1 MSSYI
6 TQRCPRCGNENR
18 KDSYQCSFCGFRL
31 REEKIEEFYLFKRI
45 EREFDAPFPW
55 YMKIYYLLT
64 NPALAFWDIN
74 HKRDKSPGLLIYV
87 FSSILYGL
95 IGAAFFFHYQIS
107 AIQDTAE
114 IGFTVQFFYGLSFF
128 TAFLLFGFI
137 YQLILFAFLIWIFG
151 RGANLAVNFS
161 ERLESRFGE
170 LEEEAPKYRKAEMSP
185 FSVYR
190 GGVLQQQASHKFKM
204 LLAAFTPFLIIN
216 TIKVFVVLLGLPNI
230 QLLIPGDSPSTLF
243 DELFNHP
250 VWLVLDILDFITVAI
265 WVPILMTVAIRELSN
280 SSTYRVLMSSL
291 SVGLIVGFFLFLL
304 RRFLV

>member
-45 EREFDAPFPW
+45 EREFNAPFPW
-55 YMKIYYLLT
+55 YIKIYYLLT

-74 HKRDKSPGLLIYV
+74 HKRDKSPGFLIYV

-95 IGAAFFFHYQIS
+95 IGAAFFSHYQIS
-107 AIQDTAE
+107 AIQDITE

-128 TAFLLFGFI
+128 AAFLLFGFI

-151 RGANLAVNFS
+151 RGANLAVDFS

-170 LEEEAPKYRKAEMSP
+170 LEEDTPKYRKAEMSP

-216 TIKVFVVLLGLPNI
+216 TIKIFVVLFGLPNI

-243 DELFNHP
+243 DEIFNHP

-265 WVPILMTVAIRELSN
+265 WVPILITVAIRELSN
-280 SSTYRVLMSSL
+280 SSTYRVLISSL
-291 SVGLIVGFFLFLL
+291 SVGIIIGFFLFLL
-304 RRFLV
+304 KRFLV

>member
-31 REEKIEEFYLFKRI
+31 REERIEEFNLFKRI
-45 EREFDAPFPW
+45 EREFTAPLPW
-55 YMKIYYLLT
+55 YKKIFYLIT

-74 HKRDKSPGLLIYV
+74 HKRDESPGVLIYI
-87 FSSILYGL
+87 FSSLLYGL
-95 IGAAFFFHYQIS
+95 IGAAFFSHYQIA
-107 AIQDTAE
+107 AINDNAE
-114 IGFTVQFFYGLSFF
+114 ISSTVQFFYGLSFF
-128 TAFLLFGFI
+128 SAYLLFGFL
-137 YQLILFAFLIWIFG
+137 YQIILFSFLIWIFG
-151 RGANLAVNFS
+151 RGANLAVGFS

-170 LEEEAPKYRKAEMSP
+170 LEEETPKYRKAEMSP

-190 GGVLQQQASHKFKM
+190 GGVLQQQTSHKFKM

-216 TIKVFVVLLGLPNI
+216 TIKIFVVLFGLPNI

-243 DELFNHP
+243 DEIFNHP

-265 WVPILMTVAIRELSN
+265 WVPILITVAIRELSN
-280 SSTYRVLMSSL
+280 SSTYRVLISSL
-291 SVGLIVGFFLFLL
+291 SVGIIIGFFLFLL
-304 RRFLV
+304 KRFLV